1 MSEGQTKEV
10 FSQEIA
16 ELEAKLEAKK
26 KELLQSGVEQ
36 SEKHT
41 FKEVVRDHAFTK
53 ESATPVSANTNT
65 QAKTSVAL
73 SKEDQEKIDLLV
85 VHAFTNGI
93 NSAVS
98 EAKKTGSP
106 YLIDMLHDRLVDEYY
121 AKLLQARKIKE
132 V

>member
-41 FKEVVRDHAFTK
+41 FKEVVRDHAFAK